1 MTLKSLAIKGM
12 LDEARMK
19 SASVL
24 AVLCMIFAGPP
35 AQAQLALPGTVAP
48 NPAGVRVPEPHKTPK
63 AAATYAP
70 PSAATVIGRALL
82 LNGAN
87 GLLQFS
93 GQADAL
99 RIDRLTMLGE
109 VISDSTQQCRID
121 VGGGATIETKSLGRP
136 DGLLRF
142 EADIPACPFE
152 FDILDGSVLVPV
164 QLQSCIFKDADCQ
177 ANPSGLWGPDGARI
191 VMDVKAMEQARARA
205 EAAMAANY
213 RALDARLKDRAK
225 ADDLAREQNRFL
237 SDRDDICRAYS
248 HENMYNFC
256 AIRLTEARAAFLKA
270 RTDELRD
277 VVAKSRGSAPH
288 HRKPPQ

>member
-1 MTLKSLAIKGM
+1 
-12 LDEARMK
+12 
-19 SASVL
+19 
-24 AVLCMIFAGPP
+24 MIFAASP
-35 AQAQLALPGTVAP
+35 AGAQLAPLGAAAPNSAGTVEK
-48 NPAGVRVPEPHKTPK
+48 VPRPHRAPK

-70 PSAATVIGRALL
+70 PGAATVIGRALL

-93 GQADAL
+93 GRADAL
-99 RIDRLTMLGE
+99 RIDRFTMLGE

-121 VGGGATIETKSLGRP
+121 VGGGATIETKSLGQP

-142 EADIPACPFE
+142 QADIPACPFE
-152 FDILDGSVLVPV
+152 FDVLDGAVLVPV
-164 QLQSCIFKDADCQ
+164 QLQGCIFKDADCQ
-177 ANPSGLWGPDGARI
+177 ANPSGLWGPDGTSL
-191 VMDVKAMEQARARA
+191 VMDVKLMEQARARA

-225 ADDLAREQNRFL
+225 ADDLAREQNRFF
-237 SDRDDICRAYS
+237 SDRAEMCRDYS
-248 HENMYNFC
+248 HENMHNFC
-256 AIRLTEARAAFLKA
+256 AIRLTEARAALLKA
-270 RTDELRD
+270 RTDELPD